1 MRLARYLHTDCADVS
16 HLWIINAKEKATLPR
31 PKKRRHA
38 HWAVYL
44 WPGLAHLWIRG
55 SVAGLALALAFSVLL
70 NVLILGTLVWP
81 AWLELRLKFICAGGV
96 ALLWVAALWETR
108 GELRRLEQERQALD
122 KEGES
127 SELPG
132 ETSTFISESNPD
144 DELLAEAQKAYL
156 LRDWVTAE
164 QLYRKAIRVD
174 RRAIEARLG
183 YATLLRRIGRL
194 RQARR
199 RLDRLALLD
208 AAQDWHYEI
217 DKERELITNLESQN
231 NESEDLADVSVETS
245 VAIENDATGL
255 ELQESASAIDE
266 PRRQEDKLDE
276 SDEIP
281 IFTFELPETAQ
292 PKPPEAA

>member
-1 MRLARYLHTDCADVS
+1 M
-16 HLWIINAKEKATLPR
+16 PR

-38 HWAVYL
+38 HWAAYL

-81 AWLELRLKFICAGGV
+81 AWLEMRLKFICASGV

-127 SELPG
+127 SESHEEISAPST
-132 ETSTFISESNPD
+132 ETNPD

-156 LRDWVTAE
+156 LADWVTAE
-164 QLYRKAIRVD
+164 QLYRRAIRAD
-174 RRAIEARLG
+174 RRDIEARLG

-217 DKERELITNLESQN
+217 NKERELITNLESQN
-231 NESEDLADVSVETS
+231 SESKDFAATPAETS
-245 VAIENDATGL
+245 VAIENGATGL
-255 ELQESASAIDE
+255 EQQESATEIDE
-266 PRRQEDKLDE
+266 TQQEDNQDK

-281 IFTFELPETAQ
+281 ILTFELPGTVQ